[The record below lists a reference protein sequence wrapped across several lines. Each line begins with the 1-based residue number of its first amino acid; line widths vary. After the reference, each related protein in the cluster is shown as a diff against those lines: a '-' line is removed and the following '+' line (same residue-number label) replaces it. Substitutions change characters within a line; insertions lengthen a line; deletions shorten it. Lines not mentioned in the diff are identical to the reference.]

1 MKSLI
6 RKNNGLLEEKL
17 SKYWLLFL
25 GENKAVDKDLQK
37 TKILYRLYRL
47 FLLNL
52 AIMGKSHE
60 LIGSWLYC
68 YIIGWSLSKDLC

>member
-25 GENKAVDKDLQK
+25 GENKAVDKDLAENEDFIQ
-37 TKILYRLYRL
+37 TVQT
-47 FLLNL
+47 FLVKLGHYGQ
-52 AIMGKSHE
+52 IS
-60 LIGSWLYC
+60 
-68 YIIGWSLSKDLC
+68 